1 MKLRDLA
8 RGSRNP
14 TSFMPAFHIFR
25 SRLWNRETSR
35 RSRRSYEFV
44 PRLSSALHFL
54 TLLQQTAMVP
64 ILRILRR
71 PRRPGSPVTLPIRT
85 DHRDQDFRR
94 CTYHKLASKFSPL
107 IPEQNQRNAYR
118 EVLIA
123 GDLSEEDVSQAEADG
138 IFSTTDP
145 DTTKF
150 VYGNDTVNTVYF
162 AQPSLSQFV
171 PGGSGA
177 GAFNPPPPMGLK
189 DSPNNT
195 FLLGGRN
202 TPTDD
207 TGVVLRYALPPA
219 WDRCSSGF

>member
-1 MKLRDLA
+1 
-8 RGSRNP
+8 
-14 TSFMPAFHIFR
+14 
-25 SRLWNRETSR
+25 
-35 RSRRSYEFV
+35 
-44 PRLSSALHFL
+44 
-54 TLLQQTAMVP
+54 MVP

-71 PRRPGSPVTLPIRT
+71 PRHPGSPVTLPIRT

-94 CTYHKLASKFSPL
+94 RTYHKLGSKFSLL
-107 IPEQNQRNAYR
+107 ILEQNQHNAYR

-123 GDLSEEDVSQAEADG
+123 GDLSEEDVSQAEALG

-189 DSPNNT
+189 DSPNST

-202 TPTDD
+202 TPKDD
-207 TGVVLRYALPPA
+207 AGVVLRYALPPV